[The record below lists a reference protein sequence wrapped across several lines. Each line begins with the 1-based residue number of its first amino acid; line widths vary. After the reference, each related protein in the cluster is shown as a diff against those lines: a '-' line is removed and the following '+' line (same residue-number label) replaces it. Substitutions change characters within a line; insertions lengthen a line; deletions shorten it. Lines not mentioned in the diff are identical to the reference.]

1 VASRLPWG
9 FFVWIGL
16 SAAAL
21 GAGCGGSGSN
31 TGQFGGGADGGSSSG
46 GGSGGSSGAGDDGG
60 GDDST
65 TSSGSG
71 SGATIDASLDINFPD
86 VFGLPDTGNGSGG
99 GSGSSSGGGP
109 ACSPNG
115 ITCTGNVADIC
126 TGGVPSTQTCTGAT
140 PNCANGY
147 GCVSCVPGT
156 GTCNGNVGTACNATG
171 TGTVTNTCDPL
182 QGEACQSGTGACSG
196 DCANVGSSYIGCE
209 YYAVTMLNHLIDQT
223 TFYPAVTISNTS
235 TNSATV
241 NIQGGGL
248 TTPITATVAA
258 GALQEIQL
266 PWVKALSCGAGPCTG
281 NNNQPTPPSTEIV
294 TGGAFHIRSTEPVT
308 AYQFNAYQYVISG
321 EYSYTNDASL
331 LIPVNAMTGNY
342 RAASFPTF
350 NNWPGTIA
358 VIGTVAGTAVTVTA
372 PAGTLQASGGIGTS
386 GGMVTLG
393 AGDVLELES
402 ALDAPGQTYGA
413 DISGTLISAT
423 SPVEVFGGHSCI
435 YIPATVAAC
444 DHMEQIALPV
454 ETLRGDYLVTPP
466 YNKNGGPLQWIKLIG
481 TGGITGAA
489 TAHVS
494 FDPPSVSAPQTL
506 DAGTVITLQQVGSA
520 FRVYSTDTPQQS
532 FFVAQY
538 MEGQNNF
545 GNACTGGTAEDCGD
559 PSESVAVATAQYRTS
574 YQFAAPTSYTENWV
588 NVIAPAGATVTVDGT
603 AVSGFAAIGSASGY
617 DWAHVSLASTNNG
630 VHNAASSAP
639 FGIEVYGY
647 GSYTSYMYPGGL
659 NLTRL

>member
-1 VASRLPWG
+1 
-9 FFVWIGL
+9 L
-16 SAAAL
+16 SGAVLA
-21 GAGCGGSGSN
+21 AGCGG
-31 TGQFGGGADGGSSSG
+31 GGGNVGGFVPGSDAGSSSG
-46 GGSGGSSGAGDDGG
+46 GSGSGSGAGNSSGGGSSGDDGG
-60 GDDST
+60 GSGGDDA

-71 SGATIDASLDINFPD
+71 SGTIIDASLDIAFPD
-86 VFGLPDTGNGSGG
+86 VFSFPDTGSGSSGG
-99 GSGSSSGGGP
+99 GSGSSSGAGG
-109 ACSPNG
+109 CSPNG
-115 ITCTGNVADIC
+115 ITCNGNVADIC
-126 TGGVPSTQTCTGAT
+126 NGGVASTQTCTGAT
-140 PNCANGY
+140 PTCANGF
-147 GCVSCVPGT
+147 GCVACVPGT
-156 GTCNGNVGTACNATG
+156 GSCNGNVGTACNATG
-171 TGTVTNTCDPL
+171 TGTVVKTCDPL
-182 QGEACQSGTGACSG
+182 QGEACVAGTGACSG
-196 DCANVGSSYIGCE
+196 DCASVGQSYIGCE
-209 YYAVTMLNHLIDQT
+209 YYAVTMLNQLIDQS
-223 TFYPAVTISNTS
+223 TFYPAVTISNTTS
-235 TNSATV
+235 NPATV

-248 TTPITATVAA
+248 TTPIIATVAA

-281 NNNQPTPPSTEIV
+281 NNNQPAPPGTEVV

-308 AYQFNAYQYVISG
+308 AYQFNAYQYVIGG

-358 VIGTVAGTAVTVTA
+358 VIGTVAGTTVTVTA
-372 PAGTLQASGGIGTS
+372 PAGTLQASGGIGT
-386 GGMVTLG
+386 GGGSVTLG
-393 AGDVLELES
+393 AGDVLQLES

-444 DHMEQIALPV
+444 DHIEQIALPL

-466 YNKNGGPLQWIKLIG
+466 YNKNGGPAEWIKLIG
-481 TGGITGAA
+481 VSAGTT
-489 TAHVS
+489 HVS
-494 FDPPSVSAPQTL
+494 FDPATVSGPQTL
-506 DAGTVITLQQVGSA
+506 TAGQVITLQGVGSA
-520 FRVYSTDTPQQS
+520 FRVYSTDNPQQS

-545 GNACTGGTAEDCGD
+545 GSACTGETAQDCGD
-559 PSESVAVATAQYRTS
+559 PAESVAVATAQFRNT

-588 NVIAPAGATVTVDGT
+588 NVIAPSGATVSVDGANVT
-603 AVSGFAAIGSASGY
+603 GFAAIGGSGY
-617 DWAHVSLASTNNG
+617 GWAHVALAAANNG
-630 VHNAASSAP
+630 VHNASSATP

-659 NLTRL
+659 NLTRQ